1 MAKTVTNNYSVV
13 FGSEEFRKSAID
25 TMQKIAA
32 DNSSTIIK
40 KGRMYRDLS
49 LMVADDTCESVRYIV
64 KAQNGKR
71 IFCIS
76 KIYKQGLGTY
86 DFAVKIKGQNQSNK
100 FTYGDLE
107 KLYNAVELVYNAQ
120 KTREKVYSAREKRI
134 VHFLSGFVR

>member
-1 MAKTVTNNYSVV
+1 
-13 FGSEEFRKSAID
+13 
-25 TMQKIAA
+25 
-32 DNSSTIIK
+32 
-40 KGRMYRDLS
+40 MYRDLS

>member
-1 MAKTVTNNYSVV
+1 MGKTVSGNLRVV

-32 DNSSTIIK
+32 DNSSTIIE

-49 LMVADDTCESVRYIV
+49 LMVADDICTSVKYIV

-86 DFAVKIKGQNQSNK
+86 EFAVKIKGQNQSSK

-107 KLYNAVELVYNAQ
+107 KLYNSIEAINNTR
-120 KTREKVYSAREKRI
+120 KTRETVYSAKEKKI

>member
-13 FGSEEFRKSAID
+13 SGSEEFRKSASD
-25 TMQKIAA
+25 AMQKIAA

-86 DFAVKIKGQNQSNK
+86 DFALKIRGHNQSDK

-107 KLYNAVELVYNAQ
+107 KLYNAVEHTFN
-120 KTREKVYSAREKRI
+120 TREKIYSANERKI
-134 VHFLSGFVR
+134 VRFLSGFTR

>member
-1 MAKTVTNNYSVV
+1 MAKTVSDNLRLV

-25 TMQKIAA
+25 AMQKIAT
-32 DNSSTIIK
+32 DNSSTIIE
-40 KGRMYRDLS
+40 KGRMYRDRS
-49 LMVADDTCESVRYIV
+49 LMVADDTCESVKYIV

-71 IFCIS
+71 VFCIS
-76 KIYKQGLGTY
+76 QIYIQGLGSY
-86 DFAVKIKGQNQSNK
+86 EFAVKIKGQNQSGK
-100 FTYGDLE
+100 FSYGDLE

>member
-25 TMQKIAA
+25 TMQKIAT
-32 DNSSTIIK
+32 DNSSKIVRKT
-40 KGRMYRDLS
+40 RMYRDLS

-76 KIYKQGLGTY
+76 QIYIQGLGSY
-86 DFAVKIKGQNQSNK
+86 EFAVKIKGQNQSGK
-100 FTYGDLE
+100 FSYGDLE

>member
-1 MAKTVTNNYSVV
+1 MAKTVSDNLRLV

-25 TMQKIAA
+25 AMQKIAT
-32 DNSSTIIK
+32 DNSSTIIE
-40 KGRMYRDLS
+40 KGRMYRDRS
-49 LMVADDTCESVRYIV
+49 LMVADDICTSVKYIV

-86 DFAVKIKGQNQSNK
+86 EFALKIKGQNQASK

-107 KLYNAVELVYNAQ
+107 KLYNSIEAINNTR
-120 KTREKVYSAREKRI
+120 KTHETACSAKEKKI